1 MNDPRADEPTD
12 DPNGTSIS
20 AAEPA
25 EETRPEPAAPEET
38 GRASA
43 AGAAQASPGR
53 SFSIVLGLFA
63 LLIAI
68 AAAGGIA
75 FTWWQVA
82 EQQEIVATQRSE
94 ASATLADIRDLVEES
109 EERLAVLEE
118 RLTTIDRSADERRDS
133 LDAMDAELKQ
143 ARARLDALS
152 AEDTRDAGVERSPS
166 LAEIEFL
173 LLLARRE
180 LALADNPRVA
190 LAALREADQRVARL
204 DDPALRDVRAAINN
218 EIAAVEAV
226 ASVDLE
232 GIAMRLA
239 SLAGRVEGLPLRASL
254 APDMP
259 AARQADELSGWA
271 RLKQRVRAAAAG
283 LFRIRRTDAPAAPLL
298 APDESFFLYRNIEL
312 DLRSARLAVLSRD
325 ARNFAASLAAAR
337 NALAEYFETGDEAVQ
352 SMIAAIEELE
362 DRDVAPQWPE
372 ISRSLALLRTAGA
385 PD

>member
-1 MNDPRADEPTD
+1 MNDPRVDEPKD
-12 DPNGTSIS
+12 DPNGTSTS
-20 AAEPA
+20 ASEPA
-25 EETRPEPAAPEET
+25 EETRPEPAAVEEN

-43 AGAAQASPGR
+43 TYASQATPGR

-75 FTWWQVA
+75 FTWWEVA

-109 EERLAVLEE
+109 EERLAILEE
-118 RLTTIDRSADERRDS
+118 RLATIDRSADARRNS

-152 AEDTRDAGVERSPS
+152 AEDAQDAAVERSPS

-204 DDPALRDVRAAINN
+204 DDPGLGEVRSAIND

-239 SLAGRVEGLPLRASL
+239 SLAGRVDGLPLRASL
-254 APDMP
+254 APDVQ

-283 LFRIRRTDAPAAPLL
+283 LFRIRRTDAPAPPLL

-337 NALAEYFETGDEAVQ
+337 NGLAEYFETGDEAVQ
-352 SMIAAIEELE
+352 SVIAAIEELE
-362 DRDVAPQWPE
+362 DRDIAPQWPE

-385 PD
+385 TD

>member
-1 MNDPRADEPTD
+1 MNDPRADEPKD
-12 DPNGTSIS
+12 DPNGTSAA

-25 EETRPEPAAPEET
+25 EEPRPEPAAPEET
-38 GRASA
+38 EQASA

-94 ASATLADIRDLVEES
+94 ASATLADIRDLVADS

-118 RLTTIDRSADERRDS
+118 RLATIDRSADERRDS

-152 AEDTRDAGVERSPS
+152 AEGAGVERSPS

-204 DDPALRDVRAAINN
+204 DEPALRDVRAAIND

-239 SLAGRVEGLPLRASL
+239 SLAGRVDGLPLRASL
-254 APDMP
+254 APDVQ

-325 ARNFAASLAAAR
+325 ARNYSASLAAAR
-337 NALAEYFETGDEAVQ
+337 AGLAEYFETGDEAVK

-362 DRDVAPQWPE
+362 DRDIAPQWPE

-385 PD
+385 TD